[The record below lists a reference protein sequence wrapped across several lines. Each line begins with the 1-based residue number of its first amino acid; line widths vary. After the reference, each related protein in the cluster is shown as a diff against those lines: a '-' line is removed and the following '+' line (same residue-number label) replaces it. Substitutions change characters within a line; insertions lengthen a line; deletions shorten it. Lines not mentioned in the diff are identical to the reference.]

1 MSRWAV
7 TDPEVWQGRN
17 DLAEADNALR
27 VFQTVAQGHYDRL
40 DAISQSVVMLGF
52 ACDEGVRRNQG
63 RAGAAAAPDA
73 LRRALAN
80 LASHR
85 GHDDL
90 IDIGTLYVE
99 DDQLEQAQQALSSK
113 VQACQQRG
121 RCTLVLGGG
130 HETAF
135 AHGMGIYQAY
145 PESRV
150 GIINF
155 DAHLDLRASSRATSG
170 TPFRQLAD
178 YCQQQNRPFHYL
190 CVGASLAANTQAPA
204 SEAQRLGVEVVWDSD
219 CHTSR
224 LAEVAHQID
233 AFIERCDAIYLTLD
247 LDVLPGWQM
256 PGVSAP
262 AAYGLPIENLLPLLK
277 GVCRHD
283 RLRAV
288 DLVEYNPQFDT
299 QQLGARVAGRII
311 WQLLHDW
318 QHKALGSSASR

>member
-1 MSRWAV
+1 M
-7 TDPEVWQGRN
+7 
-17 DLAEADNALR
+17 
-27 VFQTVAQGHYDRL
+27 
-40 DAISQSVVMLGF
+40 
-52 ACDEGVRRNQG
+52 
-63 RAGAAAAPDA
+63 
-73 LRRALAN
+73 
-80 LASHR
+80 
-85 GHDDL
+85 
-90 IDIGTLYVE
+90 
-99 DDQLEQAQQALSSK
+99 
-113 VQACQQRG
+113 RG
-121 RCTLVLGGG
+121 RKPCR
-130 HETAF
+130 
-135 AHGMGIYQAY
+135 QY
-145 PESRV
+145 PS
-150 GIINF
+150 
-155 DAHLDLRASSRATSG
+155 
-170 TPFRQLAD
+170 
-178 YCQQQNRPFHYL
+178 
-190 CVGASLAANTQAPA
+190 PA